1 MIGGPSRG
9 GVFLGGV
16 RVLVVDDCEY
26 VRSTVIAMLEH
37 YGAGVTAV
45 ATAVEALEAVE
56 RERPDVLVS
65 DLQMPGRG
73 GCWLIRQVRAL
84 PPERGGETPAA
95 ALTGVIGPERRARI
109 LRAGVQYHLQK
120 PIAPLQLAGAVA
132 ILALKV
138 ASSLQE

>member
-26 VRSTVIAMLEH
+26 VRSTVIAMREH

-95 ALTGVIGPERRARI
+95 ALTGVIGPERRASI
-109 LRAGVQYHLQK
+109 LRAG
-120 PIAPLQLAGAVA
+120 
-132 ILALKV
+132 
-138 ASSLQE
+138 SSTTSRSRSRHSS

>member
-84 PPERGGETPAA
+84 PPERGGATPAA
-95 ALTGVIGPERRARI
+95 ALTRGIGPGQRARL
-109 LRAGVQYHLQK
+109 LRPGVLFPLEK
-120 PIAPLQLAGAVA
+120 PVAPRQPPRVRAT
-132 ILALKV
+132 
-138 ASSLQE
+138 